1 MRNTPSDFFEPVKT
15 IKYIS
20 SSNYKKVE
28 SYLQAFQAMSNLIDM
43 SYYIIDYYKKSFAY
57 VSPNPL
63 FLSGYTRNEVLKLGF
78 DFYPLCV
85 PQEDIQLL
93 FNLNVAGFDFFYGL
107 PEERRRNGYISYDF
121 RLRNKINNSL
131 IMINHR
137 VTPLLFNEDGNIWM
151 SLCLVSLSP
160 RIKAGDVHIVMHDER
175 KRYNL
180 NVKTNRFERIPYK
193 KLTNKELKVLSLVAL
208 GDNTTTISKKL
219 IIAESTVKNHKT
231 NIFKKLNAKTSAEA
245 VFHATRRGLI

>member
-1 MRNTPSDFFEPVKT
+1 MRNTPSDFFEPIET
-15 IKYIS
+15 IKYIGS
-20 SSNYKKVE
+20 ANYKQVE
-28 SYLQAFQAMSNLIDM
+28 GYLQSFQAMSNLVDM

-63 FLSGYTRNEVLKLGF
+63 FLSGYTREEVLELGY

-85 PQEDIQLL
+85 PDEDLQLL

-121 RLRNKINNSL
+121 RLRNKNNNSL

-137 VTPLLFNEDGNIWM
+137 LTPLLFNEDANMWM
-151 SLCLVSLSP
+151 ALCLVSLSP
-160 RIKAGDVHIVMHDER
+160 RTEAGDVHILMHDER

-180 NVKTNRFERIPYK
+180 NVKTNKFERVQYK
-193 KLTNKELKVLSLVAL
+193 KLTNKELEILRLVAL
-208 GDNTTTISKKL
+208 GDNIISISKKL